1 MSDIPSDLRYTA
13 SHEWVEDEGDGTIKV
28 GITDH
33 AQSLLGDMVYVELPE
48 PGRTVA
54 AGDECAVVESVK
66 AASDIYSP
74 LAGEVIEVN
83 DLLNDGPDLV
93 NKDPYGDGWIFRL
106 QLAEDADLGDLLDK
120 DGYAEAIAAEDGD
133 A

>member
-13 SHEWVEDEGDGTIKV
+13 SHEWVEDEGDGTVKV

-33 AQSLLGDMVYVELPE
+33 AQTLLGDMVYVELPE

-54 AGDECAVVESVK
+54 PGDECAVVESVK
-66 AASDIYSP
+66 AASDVYSP

-106 QLAEDADLGDLLDK
+106 QLAEDADLGELLDAEAY
-120 DGYAEAIAAEDGD
+120 GEAIASDD